1 LCNTLAR
8 GYCRIP
14 VELFCNFRAVD
25 ISNVALSLKR
35 EVLFLSILFLRTP
48 FLLFLLFLALFEV
61 HGTEVEIKGI
71 EDERVL
77 KNIRAHIDSLDMP
90 SAGYQFRQYQ
100 ESLLLKVAAA
110 TQVFGYY
117 QATTVVIAPNVV
129 SNNLT
134 KSKSWSLQ
142 IELGPV
148 TLVRQLSIKIEGEGA
163 QDKEIHTL
171 LSSFKLKQGK
181 PLEHA
186 VYENAKNEL
195 RSLALSRGY
204 FDFEFEQ
211 SNIKV
216 FESLNVADIT
226 IHIQSGIR
234 YKFGDL
240 RFGNDTRSQTLVKSL
255 TPFKTGD
262 LYQASQLGLLNQRLK
277 QTQYF
282 RYVIVRPLVAEAVD
296 AAVPIEVILTHNP
309 RDNFDVG
316 LGVSTDIDGPRFT
329 GKWKRPWVNESGHS
343 VGGEVY
349 VSSPQQY
356 VSVDYKVPLED
367 AIQNY
372 LSYQAGYQAQNDNDT
387 SSHKWSVSATRHWTV
402 ENSNWQRSAFL
413 RLEQETFIQGLEP
426 EQTTI
431 LLTPGLT
438 LSRLRSKGGLDIIWG
453 DKQTLTTE
461 FASESLLS
469 DINMFR
475 VTAASKWVRSYD
487 LHRFLLRAELGG
499 IVTNDFDQVPSS
511 LRFFT
516 GGDQSIRGFDYKTL
530 SPFEL
535 DSDGERELTGGQYL
549 AVASIEYSYPVAEN
563 WRAAAFVDAG
573 NASDDLF
580 KDPAIGVGFGAI
592 WNSPIGPVRLYLAK
606 GKSDFGE
613 TRYFHISMG
622 PAL

>member
-1 LCNTLAR
+1 
-8 GYCRIP
+8 
-14 VELFCNFRAVD
+14 
-25 ISNVALSLKR
+25 LSLY
-35 EVLFLSILFLRTP
+35 LPLLRTP
-48 FLLFLLFLALFEV
+48 FLLSLLFFALFQVHAAEV
-61 HGTEVEIKGI
+61 DIKGI
-71 EDERVL
+71 ENDRVL
-77 KNIRAHIDSLDMP
+77 KNVKAHIESLDIPTASYKFGQYQDSLQ
-90 SAGYQFRQYQ
+90 S
-100 ESLLLKVAAA
+100 KVEAA

-117 QATTVVIAPNVV
+117 QATTLITAPNDV
-129 SNNLT
+129 SSDVA
-134 KSKSWSLQ
+134 KSESWRLQ
-142 IELGPV
+142 VELGPI
-148 TLVRQLSIKIEGEGA
+148 TLVRQLSIKIEGQGEE
-163 QDKEIHTL
+163 DKEIQRL
-171 LSSFKLKQGK
+171 VRSFKLQQGK
-181 PLEHA
+181 PLEHS
-186 VYENAKNEL
+186 VYENAKSEL

-216 FESLNVADIT
+216 FESLNAADIT
-226 IHIQSGIR
+226 IHINSGLR

-240 RFGNDTRSQTLVKSL
+240 RFGKDTRSQKLAKSL

-262 LYQASQLGLLNQRLK
+262 LYQAGQLGLLNQRLK

-282 RYVIVRPLVAEAVD
+282 RHVIVRPLVAQAIEAV
-296 AAVPIEVILTHNP
+296 VPIEIILTHKP

-316 LGVSTDIDGPRFT
+316 LGVSSDVGPRFT
-329 GKWKRPWVNESGHS
+329 AKWKRPWVNESGHS
-343 VGGEVY
+343 IGAEVF
-349 VSSPQQY
+349 VSSPEQY

-387 SSHKWSVSATRHWTV
+387 SSYKWSISATRHWTV
-402 ENSNWQRSAFL
+402 ENSDWQRSAFL

-426 EQTTI
+426 EQTTR
-431 LLTPGLT
+431 LLTPGFT
-438 LSRLRSKGGLDIIWG
+438 LSRLRSKGGLDISWG
-453 DKQTLTTE
+453 DKQTITSE

-475 VTAASKWVRSYD
+475 ITASSKWVRSYAQ
-487 LHRFLLRAELGG
+487 HRFFWRAELGG

-516 GGDQSIRGFDYKTL
+516 GGDQSVRGFDYKTL

-535 DSDGERELTGGQYL
+535 DADGERELTGGQYL
-549 AVASIEYSYPVAEN
+549 SVASFEYSYPVAEN

-580 KDPAIGVGFGAI
+580 KDTAIGIGFGAI
-592 WNSPIGPVRLYLAK
+592 WYSPIGPVRLYLAK
-606 GKSDFGE
+606 GKSKFGS

-622 PAL
+622 PSL

>member
-1 LCNTLAR
+1 MR
-8 GYCRIP
+8 S
-14 VELFCNFRAVD
+14 F
-25 ISNVALSLKR
+25 
-35 EVLFLSILFLRTP
+35 VLFNPFIRTP
-48 FLLFLLFLALFEV
+48 FLLTLLLFTLFEV
-61 HGTEVEIKGI
+61 QAAEVSINGI
-71 EDERVL
+71 EDDRVL
-77 KNIRAHIDSLDMP
+77 KNVRAHIESLDIP
-90 SAGYQFRQYQ
+90 TAYYQFAAYQ
-100 ESLLLKVAAA
+100 ESLQAKVQAG

-117 QATTVVIAPNVV
+117 HVTTVITPPSDVD
-129 SNNLT
+129 NNLLA
-134 KSKSWSLQ
+134 KDKNWSLQ
-142 IELGPV
+142 IDLGPL
-148 TLVRQLSIKIEGEGA
+148 TLVRQLSIKIDGQGA
-163 QDKEIHTL
+163 QDKAIQTL
-171 LSSFKLKQGK
+171 LSTFKLKQGK

-186 VYENAKNEL
+186 IYENAKNEL
-195 RSLALSRGY
+195 KSLALSRGY
-204 FDFEFEQ
+204 FDFVFEQ

-216 FESLNVADIT
+216 FESLNAADIT
-226 IHIQSGIR
+226 LHINSGVR

-240 RFGNDTRSQTLVKSL
+240 RFGKDARSQKLVKSL

-262 LYQASQLGLLNQRLK
+262 LYQAGQLGLLNQRLK

-282 RYVIVRPLVAEAVD
+282 RHVIVRPLVVDAKD
-296 AAVPIEVILTHNP
+296 AAVPIEVILTHKP

-316 LGVSTDIDGPRFT
+316 LGYSSDVGPRFT

-343 VGGEVY
+343 VGAEVY
-349 VSSPQQY
+349 VSSPEQY

-372 LSYQAGYQAQNDNDT
+372 LSYQAGFQAENENDT
-387 SSHKWSVSATRHWTV
+387 SSQKWSVSATRHWTV

-438 LSRLRSKGGLDIIWG
+438 LSRLRSKGGLDITWG

-487 LHRFLLRAELGG
+487 QHRFLLRAELGG

-516 GGDQSIRGFDYKTL
+516 GGDQSVRGFDYKTL
-530 SPFEL
+530 SPYVL
-535 DSDGERELTGGQYL
+535 DDDDERELTGGQYL

-573 NASDDLF
+573 NASEELF

-592 WNSPIGPVRLYLAK
+592 WNSFIGPVRFYLAK